1 MEAGLPGEDS
11 RVGRLPIKIVV
22 AWLANAA
29 ALWVADRLFGGVA
42 IDGWGWL
49 LGAAAVLGVLN
60 SVVKPILVVLSIPFL
75 LLTLGL
81 FLVVINMAVL
91 WITDGLLNGFDI
103 EGFWTYV
110 GTVIV
115 LWLVNAVIDRVLD
128 VDD

>member
-1 MEAGLPGEDS
+1 
-11 RVGRLPIKIVV
+11 
-22 AWLANAA
+22 
-29 ALWVADRLFGGVA
+29 
-42 IDGWGWL
+42 
-49 LGAAAVLGVLN
+49 
-60 SVVKPILVVLSIPFL
+60 VLSIPFL

>member
-1 MEAGLPGEDS
+1 VSGLP
-11 RVGRLPIKIVV
+11 VKILV

-29 ALWVADRLFGGVA
+29 ALWVADRLFDGVVV
-42 IDGWGWL
+42 DGWGWL

-60 SVVKPILVVLSIPFL
+60 SIVKPILVVLSIPLL

-81 FLVVINMAVL
+81 FLLVINVLVL
-91 WITDGLLNGFDI
+91 WITDALLDGFDV

-110 GTVIV
+110 GAVVV

-128 VDD
+128 KTGVVDG

>member
-1 MEAGLPGEDS
+1 MSGLP
-11 RVGRLPIKIVV
+11 VKIVV

-29 ALWVADRLFGGVA
+29 ALWVADALFGGVA

-81 FLVVINMAVL
+81 FLLIINIAVL
-91 WITDGLLNGFDI
+91 WIVDLLLNGFDI

-110 GTVIV
+110 GATIV
-115 LWLVNAVIDRVLD
+115 VWVVNWAVEEFAPRERLARAF
-128 VDD
+128 